1 MSILYILAIV
11 VLDQLSKYIAKIKLY
26 SISQI
31 EIIKGFFSLTYV
43 ENRGAAFGIFR
54 DKRIILVGF
63 TTIVIAVMIYY
74 LIKNKSMNKLLRVS
88 LILIIAGAIGNL
100 IDRVLLGYVVD
111 FFHLYIGNVF
121 DWPVFNVADISIV
134 FGTILLAFNLLFS
147 KE

>member
-43 ENRGAAFGIFR
+43 ENRGAAFGMFK

-74 LIKNKSMNKLLRVS
+74 LLKNKSMNKLLRVS

>member
-63 TTIVIAVMIYY
+63 TTIVIAVMICY

>member
-43 ENRGAAFGIFR
+43 ENRGAAFGIFK

-74 LIKNKSMNKLLRVS
+74 LLKNKSMNKLLRVS

>member
-1 MSILYILAIV
+1 V

-43 ENRGAAFGIFR
+43 ENRGAAFGIFK

-74 LIKNKSMNKLLRVS
+74 LLKNKSMNKLLRVS

>member
-43 ENRGAAFGIFR
+43 ENRGAAFGIFK

-100 IDRVLLGYVVD
+100 IDRMLLGYVVD